1 MLKRGIPGTASSGIH
16 GTTVLD
22 GSVQRKQGS
31 IVMLDDAGQEV
42 LRWNFHRGW
51 PRKYEAPT
59 FNAKTSAVAI
69 ETLEITHEGFELA

>member
-1 MLKRGIPGTASSGIH
+1 
-16 GTTVLD
+16 
-22 GSVQRKQGS
+22 
-31 IVMLDDAGQEV
+31 MLDDAGQEV

-51 PRKYEAPT
+51 PRKYEGPT